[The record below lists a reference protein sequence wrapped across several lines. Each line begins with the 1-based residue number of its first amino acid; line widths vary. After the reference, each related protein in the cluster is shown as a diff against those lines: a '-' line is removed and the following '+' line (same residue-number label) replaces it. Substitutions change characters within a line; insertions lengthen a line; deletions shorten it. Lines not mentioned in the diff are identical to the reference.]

1 VLQLETG
8 ETNLEETLV
17 VQDLEKR
24 FPVRRRVSL
33 FFGKK
38 FWVHA
43 VDRVSFTIKRDEILG
58 LAGESGCGKTT
69 TGRTILKLFEPTAGR
84 ILFEGN
90 DLTNLK
96 PSEMKQYRPYMQ
108 MVFQDPYRSLNP
120 RKNVM
125 GLLSLPIETHGLA
138 RSRSEK
144 LEMILHALYEV
155 KLHPPE
161 RYVYK
166 YPHEL
171 SGGERQRIALARALV
186 LRPKLIVADEPVSML
201 DALVRIGVLDLLLEL
216 KKKTGFACLFI
227 THDLALARYTCD
239 RIAIMYLGKIIEI
252 GAKDAVI
259 NQPAHPYTKALISAV
274 PVPNPSARKIQ
285 VNVKGDV
292 PSPIDMP
299 SGCPFHPRCP
309 YADDRCRKEE
319 QQLVRIDADHYV
331 ACYKHDF
338 I

>member
-1 VLQLETG
+1 M
-8 ETNLEETLV
+8 EETLV
-17 VQDLEKR
+17 VQNLEKR
-24 FPVRRRVSL
+24 FPVSRGISP
-33 FFGKK
+33 FFGKTL
-38 FWVHA
+38 WVRA
-43 VDRVSFTIKRDEILG
+43 VDRVNFTIKRDEILG

-69 TGRTILKLFEPTAGR
+69 TGRTILKLFEPTGGK
-84 ILFEGN
+84 ILFEGH
-90 DLTNLK
+90 DITNLK
-96 PSEMKQYRPYMQ
+96 PSAMKQYRPYMQ

-125 GLLSLPIETHGLA
+125 SILSLPIDTHRLA
-138 RSRSEK
+138 KSRSEK
-144 LEMILHALYEV
+144 LEMIMKVLDEV
-155 KLHPPE
+155 RLHPPE

-171 SGGERQRIALARALV
+171 SGGERQRIALAKVLV

-201 DALVRIGVLDLLLEL
+201 DALVRISVLDLLLDL

-239 RIAIMYLGKIIEI
+239 RIGIMYLGRIIEM
-252 GAKDAVI
+252 GSKDAVI

-274 PVPNPSARKIQ
+274 PVPDPSARKVQ
-285 VNVKGDV
+285 LKVSGDV
-292 PSPIDMP
+292 PSPIDTP

-309 YADDRCRKEE
+309 YADDRCREEE

-331 ACYKHDF
+331 ACYKHNL

>member
-1 VLQLETG
+1 
-8 ETNLEETLV
+8 LEETLV

-24 FPVRRRVSL
+24 FPVTRGTSA
-33 FFGKK
+33 FFRKT
-38 FWVHA
+38 FWVRA

-69 TGRTILKLFEPTAGR
+69 TGRTVLKLFEPNGGK
-84 ILFEGN
+84 ILFEGH
-90 DLTNLK
+90 DITNLK
-96 PSEMKQYRPYMQ
+96 PGAMKQYRPQMQ

-125 GLLSLPIETHGLA
+125 SILSLPIETYALA
-138 RSRSEK
+138 KTRSEK
-144 LEMILHALYEV
+144 LEIIIHALDEV

-171 SGGERQRIALARALV
+171 SGGERQRVALARALV

-201 DALVRIGVLDLLLEL
+201 DALVRIGVLDLLLDV
-216 KKKTGFACLFI
+216 KKKTGFASLFI
-227 THDLALARYTCD
+227 THDLALARYACD

-252 GAKDAVI
+252 GSKDAVI
-259 NQPAHPYTKALISAV
+259 NRPAHPYTKALISAV
-274 PVPNPSARKIQ
+274 PVPNPSARKVQ
-285 VNVKGDV
+285 LKVKGDV
-292 PSPIDMP
+292 PSPIDIP

-309 YADDRCRKEE
+309 YADDRCRQEE
-319 QQLVRIDADHYV
+319 QQLVRTDADHYV
-331 ACYKHDF
+331 ACYKHNL

>member
-1 VLQLETG
+1 M
-8 ETNLEETLV
+8 EETLE

-24 FPVRRRVSL
+24 FPVSRGISL
-33 FFGKK
+33 FGGEKL
-38 FWVHA
+38 WVRA
-43 VDRVSFTIKRDEILG
+43 VDRVSFTIKRDEIMG

-69 TGRTILKLFEPTAGR
+69 TGRTVLKLFEPTGGK
-84 ILFEGN
+84 ILFEGH
-90 DLTNLK
+90 DITNLK
-96 PSEMKQYRPYMQ
+96 PSAMKRYRPYMQ

-125 GLLSLPIETHGLA
+125 DILSLPIETHRLA
-138 RSRSEK
+138 KNRSEK
-144 LEMILHALYEV
+144 LDMIMKVLAEV

-171 SGGERQRIALARALV
+171 SGGERQRVALARVLV
-186 LRPKLIVADEPVSML
+186 LRPRLIVADEPVSML
-201 DALVRIGVLDLLLEL
+201 DALVRIGVLDLLLDL

-227 THDLALARYTCD
+227 THDLALARYTCN
-239 RIAIMYLGKIIEI
+239 RIGIMYLGKIIEI
-252 GAKDAVI
+252 GSKDAVI
-259 NQPAHPYTKALISAV
+259 DHPAHPYTKALISAV
-274 PVPNPSARKIQ
+274 PIPNPSARKVQ
-285 VNVKGDV
+285 LKVKGDV
-292 PSPIDMP
+292 PSPINIP

-309 YADDRCRKEE
+309 YADDRCRKED

-331 ACYKHDF
+331 ACYKHNL

>member
-1 VLQLETG
+1 M
-8 ETNLEETLV
+8 EETLV

-24 FPVRRRVSL
+24 FPVSRGTSP
-33 FFGKK
+33 FFKK
-38 FWVHA
+38 KLWLRA
-43 VDRVSFTIKRDEILG
+43 VDRVSFTIKGDEILG

-69 TGRTILKLFEPTAGR
+69 TGRTVLKLFEPSGGR
-84 ILFEGN
+84 ILFQGN
-90 DLTNLK
+90 DITNLK
-96 PSEMKQYRPYMQ
+96 PSAMKQYRRHMQ

-125 GLLSLPIETHGLA
+125 SILSLPIDTYELA
-138 RSRSEK
+138 HSRSEK
-144 LEMILHALYEV
+144 LEMIIKVLDEV
-155 KLHPPE
+155 RLHPAE
-161 RYVYK
+161 RYVFK

-171 SGGERQRIALARALV
+171 SGGERQRVALARVLV
-186 LRPKLIVADEPVSML
+186 LSPKLIVADEPVSML
-201 DALVRIGVLDLLLEL
+201 DALVRISMLDLLLEL

-239 RIAIMYLGKIIEI
+239 KIGIMYLGRIIEI
-252 GAKDAVI
+252 GSKDAVI
-259 NQPAHPYTKALISAV
+259 THPAHPYTKALISAV
-274 PVPNPSARKIQ
+274 PVPNPSERRIQ

-292 PSPIDMP
+292 PSPLDMP

-309 YADDRCRKEE
+309 YADDRCRQEE

-331 ACYKHDF
+331 ACYKHNL

>member
-1 VLQLETG
+1 M
-8 ETNLEETLV
+8 EETLV

-24 FPVRRRVSL
+24 FPVSRRISPFHR
-33 FFGKK
+33 KK
-38 FWVHA
+38 LWLRA
-43 VDRVSFTIKRDEILG
+43 VDRVSFTIKGDEILG

-69 TGRTILKLFEPTAGR
+69 TGRTVLKLFEPSGGK
-84 ILFEGN
+84 ILFQGS
-90 DLTNLK
+90 DITNLK
-96 PSEMKQYRPYMQ
+96 PSAMKQYRRHMQ

-125 GLLSLPIETHGLA
+125 SILSLPIDTYELA
-138 RSRSEK
+138 NSRSEK
-144 LEMILHALYEV
+144 LEMIMKVLDEV
-155 KLHPPE
+155 RLHPAE
-161 RYVYK
+161 RYVFK

-171 SGGERQRIALARALV
+171 SGGERQRVALARVLV
-186 LRPKLIVADEPVSML
+186 LSPKLIVADEPVSML
-201 DALVRIGVLDLLLEL
+201 DALVRISMLDLLLEL

-239 RIAIMYLGKIIEI
+239 KIAIMYLGRIIEI
-252 GAKDAVI
+252 GSKDAVI
-259 NQPAHPYTKALISAV
+259 THPAHPYTKALISAV

-292 PSPIDMP
+292 PSPVDMP

-309 YADDRCRKEE
+309 YADDRCRVEE
-319 QQLVRIDADHYV
+319 QQLVRIDADHLV
-331 ACYKHDF
+331 ACYKHNM

>member
-1 VLQLETG
+1 M
-8 ETNLEETLV
+8 EETLE

-24 FPVRRRVSL
+24 FPVSRGISL
-33 FFGKK
+33 FGGEKL
-38 FWVHA
+38 WVRA
-43 VDRVSFTIKRDEILG
+43 VDRVSFTIKKDEIMG

-69 TGRTILKLFEPTAGR
+69 TGRTVLKLFEPTGGK
-84 ILFEGN
+84 ILFEGH
-90 DLTNLK
+90 DITHLK
-96 PSEMKQYRPYMQ
+96 PSAMKQYRPYMQ

-125 GLLSLPIETHGLA
+125 DILSLPIDTHRLA
-138 RSRSEK
+138 RNRAEK
-144 LEMILHALYEV
+144 LDMIMKVLAEV

-171 SGGERQRIALARALV
+171 SGGERQRVALARVLV
-186 LRPKLIVADEPVSML
+186 LRPRLIVADEPVSML
-201 DALVRIGVLDLLLEL
+201 DALVRIGVLDLLLDL

-239 RIAIMYLGKIIEI
+239 RIGIMYLGKIIEI
-252 GAKDAVI
+252 GSKDAVI
-259 NQPAHPYTKALISAV
+259 DHPAHPYTKALISAV
-274 PVPNPSARKIQ
+274 PVPNPSARKVQ
-285 VNVKGDV
+285 LKVKGDV
-292 PSPIDMP
+292 PSPINIP

>member
-1 VLQLETG
+1 MC
-8 ETNLEETLV
+8 
-17 VQDLEKR
+17 
-24 FPVRRRVSL
+24 
-33 FFGKK
+33 
-38 FWVHA
+38 A

-69 TGRTILKLFEPTAGR
+69 TGRTVLKLFEPTGGK
-84 ILFEGN
+84 ILFEGH
-90 DLTNLK
+90 DITNLK

-108 MVFQDPYRSLNP
+108 MVFQISYRSLNP

-125 GLLSLPIETHGLA
+125 DILSLPIDTHGLA
-138 RSRSEK
+138 KSRSEK
-144 LEMILHALYEV
+144 LDMIMKVLAEV

-171 SGGERQRIALARALV
+171 SGGERQRVALARVLV
-186 LRPKLIVADEPVSML
+186 LRPRLIVADEPVSML
-201 DALVRIGVLDLLLEL
+201 DALVRIGVLDLLLDL

-239 RIAIMYLGKIIEI
+239 RIGIMYLGKIIEI
-252 GAKDAVI
+252 GSKDAVI
-259 NQPAHPYTKALISAV
+259 DHPAHPYTKALISAV
-274 PVPNPSARKIQ
+274 PVPNRSARK
-285 VNVKGDV
+285 VHLKVKGDV
-292 PSPIDMP
+292 PSPINIP

-319 QQLVRIDADHYV
+319 QQLVSIDADHYV
-331 ACYKHDF
+331 ACYKHNF

>member
-1 VLQLETG
+1 M
-8 ETNLEETLV
+8 EETLEV
-17 VQDLEKR
+17 RDLEKR
-24 FPVRRRVSL
+24 FPVSRGISL
-33 FFGKK
+33 FGGEKL
-38 FWVHA
+38 WVRA
-43 VDRVSFTIKRDEILG
+43 VDRVSFTIRRDEIMG

-69 TGRTILKLFEPTAGR
+69 TGRTVLKLFEPTGGK
-84 ILFEGN
+84 ILFEGH
-90 DLTNLK
+90 DITNLK

-125 GLLSLPIETHGLA
+125 SILSLPIETHGLA
-138 RSRSEK
+138 KSRSEK
-144 LEMILHALYEV
+144 LEMIMRVLDEV
-155 KLHPPE
+155 KLHPAE

-171 SGGERQRIALARALV
+171 SGGERQRVALARVLV

-201 DALVRIGVLDLLLEL
+201 DALVRIGVLDLLLDL

-239 RIAIMYLGKIIEI
+239 RIGIMYLGRIIEM
-252 GAKDAVI
+252 GSKDAVI

-274 PVPNPSARKIQ
+274 PVPNPSARKVQ
-285 VNVKGDV
+285 LKVKGDV
-292 PSPIDMP
+292 PSPINIP

-319 QQLVRIDADHYV
+319 QQLVRIGPDHYV
-331 ACYKHDF
+331 ACYKHNF

>member
-1 VLQLETG
+1 MT
-8 ETNLEETLV
+8 
-17 VQDLEKR
+17 
-24 FPVRRRVSL
+24 RRVSR
-33 FFGKK
+33 FSRKK

-108 MVFQDPYRSLNP
+108 MVFKDPYRSLNP

-125 GLLSLPIETHGLA
+125 SILSLPIETHGLA
-138 RSRSEK
+138 KSRSEK
-144 LEMILHALYEV
+144 LEMILHALDEV

-161 RYVYK
+161 RYVFK

-227 THDLALARYTCD
+227 THDLALARYTCN

-252 GAKDAVI
+252 GSKDAVI

-274 PVPNPSARKIQ
+274 PVPNPSARRIHL
-285 VNVKGDV
+285 NVKGDV
-292 PSPIDMP
+292 PSPIDIP

-319 QQLVRIDADHYV
+319 QQLIRIDADHYV
-331 ACYKHDF
+331 ACYKHNF

>member
-1 VLQLETG
+1 M
-8 ETNLEETLV
+8 EETLE
-17 VQDLEKR
+17 VQDLQKR
-24 FPVRRRVSL
+24 FPVSRGISL
-33 FFGKK
+33 FGGEKL
-38 FWVHA
+38 WVRA
-43 VDRVSFTIKRDEILG
+43 VDHVSFTIKRDEILG

-69 TGRTILKLFEPTAGR
+69 TGRTVLKLFEPTGGK
-84 ILFEGN
+84 ILFERH
-90 DLTNLK
+90 DITNLK

-125 GLLSLPIETHGLA
+125 DILSLPIDTHGLA
-138 RSRSEK
+138 KSRSEK
-144 LEMILHALYEV
+144 LDMIMKVLAEV

-171 SGGERQRIALARALV
+171 SGGERQRVALARVLV
-186 LRPKLIVADEPVSML
+186 LRPRLIVADEPVSML
-201 DALVRIGVLDLLLEL
+201 DALVRIGVLDLLLDL

-239 RIAIMYLGKIIEI
+239 RIGIMYLGKIIEI
-252 GAKDAVI
+252 GSKDAVI
-259 NQPAHPYTKALISAV
+259 GNPAHPYTKALISAV
-274 PVPNPSARKIQ
+274 PVPNPSARKVQ
-285 VNVKGDV
+285 LKVKGDV
-292 PSPIDMP
+292 PSPINIP

-319 QQLVRIDADHYV
+319 QQLVSIDADHYV
-331 ACYKHDF
+331 ACYKHNF

>member
-1 VLQLETG
+1 M
-8 ETNLEETLV
+8 EETLV

-24 FPVRRRVSL
+24 FPVSRGIPLISAKTL
-33 FFGKK
+33 
-38 FWVHA
+38 WVRA
-43 VDRVSFTIKRDEILG
+43 VDRVSFKIRPNEILG

-69 TGRTILKLFEPTAGR
+69 TGRTVLKLFEPTGGK

-90 DLTNLK
+90 DITNLK
-96 PSEMKQYRPYMQ
+96 PSAMKQYRPHMQ

-125 GLLSLPIETHGLA
+125 SILSLPIDTHKLVKT
-138 RSRSEK
+138 RTEK
-144 LEMILHALYEV
+144 LELITKVLEEV

-171 SGGERQRIALARALV
+171 SGGERQRIALAKVLV
-186 LRPKLIVADEPVSML
+186 LSPKLIVADEPVSML
-201 DALVRIGVLDLLLEL
+201 DALVRVSVLDLLLDL

-239 RIAIMYLGKIIEI
+239 RIGIMYLGKIIEI
-252 GAKDAVI
+252 GSKDAVI
-259 NQPAHPYTKALISAV
+259 GKSAHPYTKALISAV
-274 PVPNPSARKIQ
+274 PIPNPSARKVHLQ
-285 VNVKGDV
+285 VKGDV
-292 PSPIDMP
+292 PSPLNTP

-319 QQLVRIDADHYV
+319 QQLARIDTDHYV
-331 ACYKHDF
+331 ACYKYNL

>member
-1 VLQLETG
+1 M
-8 ETNLEETLV
+8 EETLV

-24 FPVRRRVSL
+24 FPVSRGISP
-33 FFGKK
+33 FFRKTL
-38 FWVHA
+38 WLRA
-43 VDRVSFTIKRDEILG
+43 VDRVSFTIKGDEILG

-69 TGRTILKLFEPTAGR
+69 TGRTILKLFEPSGGR
-84 ILFEGN
+84 ILFQGS
-90 DLTNLK
+90 DITNLK
-96 PSEMKQYRPYMQ
+96 PSAMKQYRPHMQ

-125 GLLSLPIETHGLA
+125 SILSLPIDTYKLA
-138 RSRSEK
+138 NNRSEK
-144 LEMILHALYEV
+144 LEMIMKVLDEV
-155 KLHPPE
+155 RLHPAE
-161 RYVYK
+161 QYVYK

-171 SGGERQRIALARALV
+171 SGGERQRIALARVLV
-186 LRPKLIVADEPVSML
+186 LSPKLIVADEPVSML
-201 DALVRIGVLDLLLEL
+201 DALVRISVLDLLLDL

-239 RIAIMYLGKIIEI
+239 RIGIMYLGRIIEM
-252 GAKDAVI
+252 GSKDAVI
-259 NQPAHPYTKALISAV
+259 THPAHPYTKALISAV

-292 PSPIDMP
+292 PNPIDMP

-309 YADDRCRKEE
+309 YADDRCREDE

-331 ACYKHDF
+331 ACYKHNL